1 MRRSMSPADFYD
13 AIMTRADEAGAAEW
27 RASLVTDLQG
37 DVLEIGCGTG
47 LMFPHYKSGV
57 RLMATEPDED
67 FMRRAEERAKSS
79 EAEVL
84 FKVERG
90 ESLPFEDAS
99 FDAVV
104 SATVLCSVQSVEQAL
119 SEVKRVL
126 RPGGQFRLIEH
137 VKSDRAV
144 AGALMDAIN
153 PLWRA
158 LNRQG
163 CNMNRVTEASLRS
176 AGFTLLEVEPFQIFA
191 PAFPP
196 FPIRWIKAAVT

>member
-1 MRRSMSPADFYD
+1 
-13 AIMTRADEAGAAEW
+13 
-27 RASLVTDLQG
+27 
-37 DVLEIGCGTG
+37 
-47 LMFPHYKSGV
+47 MFLHYKSGV
-57 RLMATEPDED
+57 RLMATDPDED
-67 FMRRAEERAKSS
+67 FLSRAEERAKSS
-79 EAEVL
+79 AAEVSL
-84 FKVERG
+84 KVARG

-144 AGALMDAIN
+144 AGALMDAFN

-158 LNRQG
+158 ISRLG
-163 CNMNRVTEASLRS
+163 CNMKRATEASLRS
-176 AGFTLLEVEPFQIFA
+176 TGFTLREVEPFQIFV
-191 PAFPP
+191 PAMPA
-196 FPIRWIKAAVT
+196 FPIRWIKAVVT

>member
-1 MRRSMSPADFYD
+1 MRRSMSTVDFYD
-13 AIMTRADEAGAAEW
+13 AVMTRADEAGAAEW
-27 RASLVTDLQG
+27 RASLVADLEG
-37 DVLEIGCGTG
+37 DVIEIGCGTG
-47 LMFPHYKSGV
+47 LMFLHYKSGV
-57 RLMATEPDED
+57 RLMATDPDED
-67 FMRRAEERAKSS
+67 FLSRAEERAKSS
-79 EAEVL
+79 AAEVSL
-84 FKVERG
+84 KVARG

-144 AGALMDAIN
+144 AGALMDAFN

-158 LNRQG
+158 IGRLG
-163 CNMNRVTEASLRS
+163 CNMNRATEASLRS
-176 AGFTLLEVEPFQIFA
+176 TGFTLREVEPFQIFV
-191 PAFPP
+191 PAMPA
-196 FPIRWIKAAVT
+196 FPIRWI